1 MENDFS
7 SGFIQDWLEILD
19 PEIIHVD
26 PLLQRDALFMD
37 RMEIHGSADLRT
49 TGTSPSYLRALL
61 SHQPNENTLF
71 DCISWLLSV
80 DVKSSRL
87 EDFRKLYCTLILP
100 FIGIPKIFFSSLLYP
115 S

>member
-7 SGFIQDWLEILD
+7 TGFIEDWLEILD
-19 PEIIHVD
+19 PEIVHVD

-37 RMEIHGSADLRT
+37 RTETQNSTETRT
-49 TGTSPSYLRALL
+49 ANTSPSYLRALL
-61 SHQPNENTLF
+61 SHQPHDHTLF

-80 DVKSSRL
+80 DVKASR
-87 EDFRKLYCTLILP
+87 FAAIKKFS
-100 FIGIPKIFFSSLLYP
+100 FIIVSHSYR